1 MFPLVE
7 NLISREISCIYF
19 IIYMYIYIYFTQQG
33 SDAHD
38 TMPFSSFGLLHPA
51 RPMSAQLENYM
62 RLVNLRH
69 MAHINCGAT
78 QESIE
83 NHTFRYKYKRVMYY
97 IFV

>member
-1 MFPLVE
+1 MS
-7 NLISREISCIYF
+7 NIYF
-19 IIYMYIYIYFTQQG
+19 LYLLHTYTYTHTHTHRDVYIYIYFTQQG

-69 MAHINCGAT
+69 MAHINYET
-78 QESIE
+78 
-83 NHTFRYKYKRVMYY
+83 T
-97 IFV
+97 